1 MRLRTLGLT
10 SSLGLSM
17 CVASLALGA
26 CLLPDEHP
34 ASVVSPGPSGE
45 GGVVE
50 GGLQDAPSPPG
61 QATQKGRIIDL
72 DSKAGVEG
80 ATVDLGG
87 KTGVTGDKGAYA
99 IQVPLDTNFFM
110 SVTGPGHLKL
120 IEQEWKLTGDFDRST
135 TSFIPTSTSDTLRST
150 LPGYDA
156 TKATISV
163 GLVITGACTTE
174 GGATIE
180 IVPPGAAK
188 MKYFRGGFPSTAD
201 TVSVAGETTPTAVFW
216 NVEPCDDYT
225 IKVTHPTCTVIPFP
239 YTDGPITYSGRARG
253 EAGDAASFAR
263 VFLK

>member
-1 MRLRTLGLT
+1 MRLRNLGLT

-17 CVASLALGA
+17 CLALGVGA

-34 ASVVSPGPSGE
+34 AAVVSPNPSGE
-45 GGVVE
+45 GGVVD
-50 GGLQDAPSPPG
+50 GGTDAPSPPG

-87 KTGVTGDKGAYA
+87 KTAISGEKGAYA

-110 SVTGPGHLKL
+110 TVTGPDHLKL

-135 TSFIPTSTSDTLRST
+135 TSFIPTGTSDTLRST
-150 LPGYDA
+150 LPGYDS

-180 IVPPGAAK
+180 IVPAGNAK
-188 MKYFRGGFPSTAD
+188 LKYFHGGFPSND
-201 TVSVAGETTPTAVFW
+201 TVSFAGEITPTAVFW
-216 NVEPCDDYT
+216 NVEPGDDYT

-253 EAGDAASFAR
+253 ESGDAASFAR